1 MIKTEIINIDPFERA
16 EVSPSYINSIG
27 ETYPAIAI
35 YNTDMII
42 SVYDGIINING
53 ERVDLKDLTVGKLFK
68 LLKDKG
74 ITVKVFKGMENLPA
88 ISITNYSNIDLVTT
102 EAKRSPIYVAS
113 LVSEYITKGLIGS
126 YNENVEITI
135 LSNNVIAGNRKYF
148 SESSELPVE
157 IESLHRAK
165 TFILSVADANVI
177 RDTARIKD
185 INQINDA
192 IIDFN
197 LKTYGR
203 DNAYI
208 NL

>member
-42 SVYDGIINING
+42 SVYDGIINIDG

-68 LLKDKG
+68 LLKGKG

-88 ISITNYSNIDLVTT
+88 ISITNYSNVDLVTT

-113 LVSEYITKGLIGS
+113 LVSEYIAKGLIGS

-185 INQINDA
+185 INQVNDA

>member
-53 ERVDLKDLTVGKLFK
+53 ERVDLKGLTVGKLFK

-88 ISITNYSNIDLVTT
+88 ISITNYSNVDLVTT

-113 LVSEYITKGLIGS
+113 LVSEYIAKGLIGS

-135 LSNNVIAGNRKYF
+135 LSNNTISGNRKYF

-185 INQINDA
+185 INQVNDA

>member
-88 ISITNYSNIDLVTT
+88 ISITNYSNVDLVTT

-113 LVSEYITKGLIGS
+113 LVSEYIAKGLIGS

-135 LSNNVIAGNRKYF
+135 LSSNTIDGNRKYF

-157 IESLHRAK
+157 IEGLHRAK

-185 INQINDA
+185 INQVNDA

>member
-16 EVSPSYINSIG
+16 EASPSYINSIG

-88 ISITNYSNIDLVTT
+88 ISITNYSNVDLVTT

-113 LVSEYITKGLIGS
+113 LVSEYIAKGLIGS

-185 INQINDA
+185 INQVNDA

>member
-74 ITVKVFKGMENLPA
+74 IIVKVFKGMENLPA
-88 ISITNYSNIDLVTT
+88 ISITNYSNVDLVTT
-102 EAKRSPIYVAS
+102 EAKRSPIYIAS
-113 LVSEYITKGLIGS
+113 LASEYIAKGLIGS

-185 INQINDA
+185 INQVNDA